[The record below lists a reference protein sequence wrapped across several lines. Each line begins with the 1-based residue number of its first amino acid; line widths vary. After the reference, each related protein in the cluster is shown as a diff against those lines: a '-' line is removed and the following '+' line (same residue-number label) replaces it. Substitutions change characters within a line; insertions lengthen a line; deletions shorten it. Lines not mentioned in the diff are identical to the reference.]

1 MIVFYS
7 FIKSILRVV
16 TANKKIMFKKTFVFA
31 AVSAFLL
38 IGASGV
44 SADYVGPQPSPVG
57 ALFLNKT
64 VKHPDIQVF
73 VENLDITAPHFLPE
87 QEVFFR
93 IEVKNV
99 GNKDLVDTMVKD
111 ILPDQLIFADDP
123 NKRIME
129 FKIDRLSPDQS
140 KFFEIKVRVK
150 SQKDLPNNNIT
161 CVTNVAEARVEN
173 LVNQDTSVICIESKV
188 LGIVKTLPKTG
199 INNFDFLLAGSV
211 LASLLAIFLMRKSQ
225 NNSS

>member
-1 MIVFYS
+1 MYIKTLVATALLA
-7 FIKSILRVV
+7 FIILI
-16 TANKKIMFKKTFVFA
+16 TPP
-31 AVSAFLL
+31 
-38 IGASGV
+38 V

-64 VKHPDIQVF
+64 VRHPDVSVF

-87 QEVFFR
+87 QDVFFR

-99 GNKDLVDTMVKD
+99 GNKDLVDMIVKD
-111 ILPDQLIFADDP
+111 VLPDQLIFADDP

-129 FKIDRLSPDQS
+129 FKVDRLTPNES
-140 KFFEIKVRVK
+140 KFFEIKARVK

-188 LGIVKTLPKTG
+188 LGVVKTLPKTG
-199 INNFDFLLAGSV
+199 ITNFEFLLGGSIISS
-211 LASLLAIFLMRKSQ
+211 ALAIFLMRKSQ
-225 NNSS
+225 NNFS